1 MIPNNLQDSKPLPRH
16 LEEALMDC
24 YDREQHNIEPFVI
37 CTSHTTFELIKRG
50 MLSAKTFMKYKRVF
64 FGFYVTQMGIDYLSQ
79 L

>member
-1 MIPNNLQDSKPLPRH
+1 MIPNTLQDSKPLPRQ

-24 YDREQHNIEPFVI
+24 YNREQHNIEPVVT
-37 CTSHTTFELIKRG
+37 CTSHTTFKLIERG
-50 MLSAKTFMKYKRVF
+50 MLSAKTFMKNKRSL